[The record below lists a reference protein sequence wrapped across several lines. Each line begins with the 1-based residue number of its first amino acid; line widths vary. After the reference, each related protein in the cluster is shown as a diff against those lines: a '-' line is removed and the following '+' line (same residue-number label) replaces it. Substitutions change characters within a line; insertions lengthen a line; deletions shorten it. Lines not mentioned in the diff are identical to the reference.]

1 MDKNTEIFSK
11 EPPTQVEADKQ
22 PAVENNEEEPKREVG
37 EDKKPDENNGYQN
50 SDLNEI

>member
-11 EPPTQVEADKQ
+11 EPPAQVETDKQ
-22 PAVENNEEEPKREVG
+22 PAIENISEEPKKEVD
-37 EDKKPDENNGYQN
+37 EVKKPDEINDGQN